1 MWKLRV
7 KEISFILIGAIFFWL
22 VDTIIDELLF
32 EKRSFAD
39 ALFFNI
45 PHRDIYIRL
54 TTVVAIIVFGLV
66 IARYANKL
74 NASEGRY
81 RQLFDNVNDAI
92 FIHPIASAEIPPNFM
107 EVNAKATGL
116 LGYNRNELLQLSLA
130 DLVPPEISQELDAM
144 LKKLMVD
151 QHTLSETVLVAKDGR
166 QIPVEINAHLVDLLG
181 RPTIL
186 SIARDISLRR
196 QTQEALTHKEM
207 RLQAIFGGAAIGMVL
222 VDLEGRILEVNPA
235 AQKISGYD
243 QDELL
248 GHHFRVMSFPD
259 DLEPGLTLFT
269 ELAAGKRD
277 LYQLEKRFLCKNGKL
292 LWGSLTVSLMRDAA
306 GGPRYAIGMIEDIT
320 ARKEA
325 EAALHQAHA
334 DLEDRVEARTREL
347 GQVILKLRREVEERR
362 AAQEAQRQSEE
373 QLHALTRKFL
383 TTQEMEC
390 RRISRELHDELG
402 QALMLLKF
410 KLNALAD
417 KLPESFPDLRKQY
430 DSLLNNLDDIIENL
444 RRLSRDLSPTILEE
458 LGLSS
463 ALRFL
468 LEEVSK
474 YSEINHFTI
483 ETAEI
488 DDLFPHNTQI
498 NIYRIFQES
507 LTNIVRHSQARQ
519 VSVAIQ
525 KHDDYVSFSIAD
537 DGRGFEVQQVLAR
550 EPSQRGLGLAAMQ
563 ERVRIAG
570 GNLDIWSQIG
580 SGTRI
585 TFTIPTRPGSSDRDE
600 TV

>member
-1 MWKLRV
+1 MWNLRV

-22 VDTIIDELLF
+22 ADTIIDELLF
-32 EKRSFAD
+32 KKRSFAD
-39 ALFFNI
+39 ALFSNI
-45 PHRDIYIRL
+45 PNHDIYMRL
-54 TTVVAIIVFGLV
+54 TTVAVVIVFGLV
-66 IARYANKL
+66 IVRYANKL
-74 NASEGRY
+74 NESEGRY

-92 FIHPIASAEIPPNFM
+92 FIHPIASPEIPPNFM

-130 DLVPPEISQELDAM
+130 DLVPPETSLELDAM
-144 LKKLMVD
+144 LEKLMVD
-151 QHTLSETVLVAKDGR
+151 QHALSETVLVTKDGR
-166 QIPVEINAHLVDLLG
+166 QILVEINAHLVDLLG

-196 QTQEALTHKEM
+196 QTQEALIQKEM
-207 RLQAIFGGAAIGMVL
+207 RLQAIFGGAAIGMAL

-248 GHHFRVMSFPD
+248 GHHFRVMSFPGD
-259 DLEPGLTLFT
+259 MEPDLALFA
-269 ELAAGKRD
+269 ELAAGKRE
-277 LYQLEKRFLCKNGKL
+277 LYQLEKRFLRKDGKL
-292 LWGSLTVSLMRDAA
+292 LWGSLTVSLVRDAA
-306 GGPRYAIGMIEDIT
+306 GRPRYAIGMMEDIT

-334 DLEDRVEARTREL
+334 ELEDRVEARTREL

-362 AAQEAQRQSEE
+362 LAQEAQRQSEE
-373 QLHALTRKFL
+373 QLHALTCKFL

-417 KLPESFPDLRKQY
+417 KPPESFPDLRKQY

-474 YSEINHFTI
+474 YSEIDHYTI

-525 KHDDYVSFSIAD
+525 KHDDYVFFSIAD

-563 ERVRIAG
+563 ERVRIAS

-600 TV
+600 AV